1 MINVIENDV
10 LKIEVNSLGA
20 ELSSIKTKKD
30 GLEYLWQGDPSVWGR
45 KSPILFPIVGKLKD
59 NEYYIENEKYE
70 LGQHGFARDME
81 FQVEQQDKQIL
92 EYKLKYNEESLKK
105 YPYKFLLTII
115 YELKE
120 NNLNIGYKVENLD
133 STDVY
138 FSIGAHPGF
147 NLPIINE
154 EKLEDYYLEF
164 DMLETVDSYQLNTEN
179 SVSLES
185 IPFLDNEKVIHMTKD
200 IFNKGAIILL
210 DVKSDSLSLKS
221 QKNSREICV
230 KYDGFPY
237 LGIWGQPDN
246 SPFVCIEPWYGV
258 ADFEDTDKQYKTKR
272 GIQKLE
278 VSKEF
283 NANYFITIK

>member
-1 MINVIENDV
+1 MINVLENDV

-20 ELSSIKTKKD
+20 ELSSIKTKED

-81 FQVEQQDKQIL
+81 FQVEQKNKEIL

-105 YPYKFLLTII
+105 YPYKFLLTIT
-115 YELKE
+115 YELKG
-120 NNLNIGYKVENLD
+120 NSLNIGYEVKNLD

-147 NLPIINE
+147 NIPIME
-154 EKLEDYYLEF
+154 EERLEDYYLEF
-164 DMLETVDSYQLNTEN
+164 DKLETVNKYELNTEN

-185 IPFLDNEKVIHMTKD
+185 IPFLENEKVIPMTKD

-210 DVKSDSLSLKS
+210 DVESNSLSLKS
-221 QKNSREICV
+221 KKSSREVCV
-230 KYDGFPY
+230 EYAGFPY

-278 VSKEF
+278 VSEEF
-283 NANYFITIK
+283 KANYYVTIK

>member
-1 MINVIENDV
+1 MINVLENDV

-20 ELSSIKTKKD
+20 ELSSIKTKED

-81 FQVEQQDKQIL
+81 FQVEQKNKEIL

-105 YPYKFLLTII
+105 YPYKFLLTIT
-115 YELKE
+115 YELKG
-120 NNLNIGYKVENLD
+120 NSFNIGYEVKNLD
-133 STDVY
+133 STEVY

-147 NLPIINE
+147 NIPIME
-154 EKLEDYYLEF
+154 EERLEDYYLEF
-164 DMLETVDSYQLNTEN
+164 DKLETVNKYELNIEN
-179 SVSLES
+179 SVSLKS
-185 IPFLDNEKVIHMTKD
+185 IPFLENEKVIPMTKD

-210 DVKSDSLSLKS
+210 DVESNSLSLKS
-221 QKNSREICV
+221 KKSSREV
-230 KYDGFPY
+230 RVEYAGFPY

-283 NANYFITIK
+283 KANYYVTIK

>member
-1 MINVIENDV
+1 MINVIENDA

-30 GLEYLWQGDPSVWGR
+30 GIEYLWQGDPSVWGR

-59 NEYYIENEKYE
+59 DEYYIENEKYE

-81 FQVEQQDKQIL
+81 FQVEQKDKQIL
-92 EYKLKYNEESLKK
+92 EYKLKYNEESLEK
-105 YPYKFLLTII
+105 YPYKFLLTIT

-164 DMLETVDSYQLNTEN
+164 NMLETVDSYQLNTEN
-179 SVSLES
+179 SVSVES
-185 IPFLDNEKVIHMTKD
+185 LPFLDNERIIPITKD

-210 DVKSDSLSLKS
+210 DVKSNSLSLKS
-221 QKNSREICV
+221 KKNSREVCV

-237 LGIWGQPDN
+237 LGIWGQPEN

-283 NANYFITIK
+283 NANYYITIK

>member
-1 MINVIENDV
+1 MINVLENDV

-20 ELSSIKTKKD
+20 ELSSIKTKED

-81 FQVEQQDKQIL
+81 FQVEQKNKEIL

-105 YPYKFLLTII
+105 YPYKFLLTIT
-115 YELKE
+115 YELKG
-120 NNLNIGYKVENLD
+120 NSLNIGYEVKNLD
-133 STDVY
+133 SSDVY

-147 NLPIINE
+147 NIPIME
-154 EKLEDYYLEF
+154 EERLEDYYLEF
-164 DMLETVDSYQLNTEN
+164 DKLETVNKYKLNTEN

-185 IPFLDNEKVIHMTKD
+185 IPFLENEKVIPMTKD

-210 DVKSDSLSLKS
+210 DVESNSLSLKS
-221 QKNSREICV
+221 KKSSREV
-230 KYDGFPY
+230 RVEYAGFPY

-283 NANYFITIK
+283 KANYYVTIK

>member
-1 MINVIENDV
+1 MINVLENDV

-59 NEYYIENEKYE
+59 DEYYIENEKYE

-81 FQVEQQDKQIL
+81 FRVEQKNKEIL

-105 YPYKFLLTII
+105 YPYKFLLTIT
-115 YELKE
+115 YELKG
-120 NNLNIGYKVENLD
+120 NSLNIGYEVKNLD

-147 NLPIINE
+147 NIPIMQE

-164 DMLETVDSYQLNTEN
+164 DKLETVNKYQLNTEN

-185 IPFLDNEKVIHMTKD
+185 IAFLENERIIPMTKD

-210 DVKSDSLSLKS
+210 DVESNSLSLKS
-221 QKNSREICV
+221 KKSSREVCV
-230 KYDGFPY
+230 EYDGFPY

-258 ADFEDTDKQYKTKR
+258 ADFEDTDKQYKTKK

-283 NANYFITIK
+283 KANYYVTI

>member
-1 MINVIENDV
+1 MINVLENDV

-20 ELSSIKTKKD
+20 ELSSIKTKED

-81 FQVEQQDKQIL
+81 FQVEQKNKEIL

-105 YPYKFLLTII
+105 YPYKFLLTIT
-115 YELKE
+115 YELKG
-120 NNLNIGYKVENLD
+120 NSLNIGYEVKNLD

-147 NLPIINE
+147 NIPIME
-154 EKLEDYYLEF
+154 EERLEDYYLEF
-164 DMLETVDSYQLNTEN
+164 DKLETVNKYELNTEN

-185 IPFLDNEKVIHMTKD
+185 IQFLENEKVIPMTKD

-210 DVKSDSLSLKS
+210 DVESNSLSLKS
-221 QKNSREICV
+221 KKSSREV
-230 KYDGFPY
+230 RVEYAGFPY

-283 NANYFITIK
+283 KANYYVTIK

>member
-1 MINVIENDV
+1 MINVLENDV

-20 ELSSIKTKKD
+20 ELSSIKTKED

-81 FQVEQQDKQIL
+81 FQVEQKNKEIL

-105 YPYKFLLTII
+105 YPYKFLLTIT
-115 YELKE
+115 YELKG
-120 NNLNIGYKVENLD
+120 NSLNIGYEVKNLD
-133 STDVY
+133 STEVY

-147 NLPIINE
+147 NIPIME
-154 EKLEDYYLEF
+154 EERLEDYYLEF
-164 DMLETVDSYQLNTEN
+164 DKLETVNKYELNIEN
-179 SVSLES
+179 SVSLKS
-185 IPFLDNEKVIHMTKD
+185 IPFLENEKVIPMTKD

-210 DVKSDSLSLKS
+210 DVESNSLSLKS
-221 QKNSREICV
+221 KKSSREVCV
-230 KYDGFPY
+230 EYDGFPY

-283 NANYFITIK
+283 KANYYVTIK

>member
-1 MINVIENDV
+1 MINVLENDV

-20 ELSSIKTKKD
+20 ELSSIKNKKD

-81 FQVEQQDKQIL
+81 FQVEQKNKEML

-105 YPYKFLLTII
+105 YPYKFLLTIT
-115 YELKE
+115 YELKG
-120 NNLNIGYKVENLD
+120 NSLNIGYEVKNLD

-147 NLPIINE
+147 NIPIME
-154 EKLEDYYLEF
+154 EERLEDYYLEF
-164 DMLETVDSYQLNTEN
+164 DKLETVNKYELNTEN

-185 IPFLDNEKVIHMTKD
+185 IPFLENEKVIPMTKD

-210 DVKSDSLSLKS
+210 DVESNSLSLKS
-221 QKNSREICV
+221 KKSSREV
-230 KYDGFPY
+230 RVEYAGFPY

-278 VSKEF
+278 VSEEF
-283 NANYFITIK
+283 KANYYVTIK